1 LGVSRVL
8 SAYRLETCSTRSYQ
22 LLRRDDQGPARFPG
36 CLYRLTR
43 FTVATMDSPLD
54 LIHQGF
60 TEELWKQ
67 KIVEERPPE
76 LSNEELIELGRRAA
90 SYAVAPLLCSTDIGD
105 RWDAR
110 RVTEFLDVSRQAV
123 YKRVRTGSLLGLP
136 GSGTTWFPVWQFDPD
151 RRVVRRVV
159 ASIITQFRAADPD
172 LDPLVIAAWVTAP
185 HPQLDGASP
194 ADEIRRGGNDE
205 RVSLLAA
212 RAARGLAA

>member
-1 LGVSRVL
+1 MG
-8 SAYRLETCSTRSYQ
+8 
-22 LLRRDDQGPARFPG
+22 
-36 CLYRLTR
+36 
-43 FTVATMDSPLD
+43 SPLD
-54 LIHQGF
+54 LIYQGF
-60 TEELWKQ
+60 TEELWRQ

-76 LSNEELIELGRRAA
+76 LSDEELIELGRRAA
-90 SYAVAPLLCSTDIGD
+90 SYAVAPLLWSADIGD

-123 YKRVRTGSLLGLP
+123 YKRVRTGSLLGLQ

-159 ASIITQFRAADPD
+159 ASIIAEFRGADPD

-185 HPQLDGASP
+185 NPQLDGVSP

>member
-1 LGVSRVL
+1 VPTGQPEVIPTAHRGDLLMLVLGIDAHKPTYIIVAVDERGRQQAQRTM
-8 SAYRLETCSTRSYQ
+8 SATTTDQVTVVAWAEALGDDRLW
-22 LLRRDDQGPARFPG
+22 A
-36 CLYRLTR
+36 
-43 FTVATMDSPLD
+43 
-54 LIHQGF
+54 
-60 TEELWKQ
+60 
-67 KIVEERPPE
+67 VEDCRH
-76 LSNEELIELGRRAA
+76 
-90 SYAVAPLLCSTDIGD
+90 IGD

>member
-1 LGVSRVL
+1 
-8 SAYRLETCSTRSYQ
+8 
-22 LLRRDDQGPARFPG
+22 
-36 CLYRLTR
+36 
-43 FTVATMDSPLD
+43 MDSPLD

-136 GSGTTWFPVWQFDPD
+136 GSDHMVSGVAVRPRPPRRATD
-151 RRVVRRVV
+151 RGVDHHAVPSCR
-159 ASIITQFRAADPD
+159 P
-172 LDPLVIAAWVTAP
+172 
-185 HPQLDGASP
+185 
-194 ADEIRRGGNDE
+194 
-205 RVSLLAA
+205 
-212 RAARGLAA
+212 